1 MSKAMED
8 QLMTEVEM
16 FDIFNEE
23 MVHIGTDSR
32 ANVHAQGL
40 WHQTFHCWLLNRTE
54 PGGDRL
60 LFQLRHKDKDTHPN
74 KLDISCAGHLQAGE
88 TVEDGIRELKE
99 ELGITLAFD
108 DLIACGMVAND
119 DIISDQCIDREF
131 NHIFLH
137 VCNMPLTDYD
147 FQTSEISGLFY
158 INLIEFQ
165 SLFRKELDHI
175 HIEGVEL
182 DEGSNKAR
190 TVKRTVNIHDFTPI
204 SEEYAQVLFDTIRSL
219 QDRG

>member
-1 MSKAMED
+1 MS
-8 QLMTEVEM
+8 EVEM
-16 FDIFNEE
+16 FDIFSEE
-23 MVHIGTDSR
+23 MVHIGTESR

-40 WHQTFHCWLLNRTE
+40 WHQTFHCWLLNRSD

-74 KLDISCAGHLQAGE
+74 KLDISCGGHLQVGE

-108 DLIACGMVAND
+108 ELIPCGMVAVD
-119 DIISDQCIDREF
+119 DFISDQCIDREF

-137 VCNMPLTDYD
+137 ECNKPVTDYD

-165 SLFRKELDHI
+165 SLFLKETDYI
-175 HIEGVEL
+175 HIEGIEL
-182 DEGSNKAR
+182 DGDSNNIQ
-190 TVKRTVNIHDFTPI
+190 TVKRTVSIHDFTPM
-204 SEEYAQVLFDTIRSL
+204 SEEYAQVLFGTISSL
-219 QDRG
+219 QNRG